1 MEIFAEIKEI
11 GDAYAGGFSC
21 GLTMGNSG
29 TMGRFL
35 KQEET
40 QESVT
45 YSGTDGCVLR
55 VKKTPDN
62 DALRVQTSFTNGSD
76 RVIELEMITSF
87 AIRDIDADLVHRLQ
101 SCWSAEGRLRTE
113 SVTDLHMEVSWN
125 RCAMRVE
132 KFGNMGSMPVRKYF
146 PFVALENSKTGHVIG
161 VQLYSPS
168 SWQMEIRC
176 KDSEK
181 LTLTGGIADRD
192 FGHWTKKLAP
202 GETFYAP
209 EAVIARGE
217 SLYEV
222 CDKLVKAQHPMISPV
237 DDHMG
242 ILFNEYCTT
251 WGHPTI
257 ENLKRIADR
266 IADKGIQY
274 LVIDSGWYG
283 TADAWWDQIGDW
295 DVNEKRF
302 PNGMKEVADYIR
314 SKGMIPGLWYELE
327 SVTHASRYFNATEHL
342 LQKDGVPL
350 TVGNRRFWDMEDP
363 WVIDYL
369 SDKVIR
375 LLKECGFG
383 YLKVDYNDT
392 IGTGCDGAESL
403 GEALRRKVLATQ
415 RFFEKIRR
423 EIPGIL
429 IENCSS
435 GGHRLEPSMMQ
446 LCSQASFSD
455 AHEIPSI
462 PLIAANLHRVIRPD
476 QSQIWAVLRAGDSE
490 DRLHYSV
497 INTFFG
503 RMCLSG
509 DIYELS
515 EAQWKIVEEG
525 MEFYRKASDIIQN
538 GRTILQQYSTASYND
553 PTGEQIVLRE
563 WGMRGL
569 AIVHRF
575 ADSKAVGVPVPA
587 GAKILAEYGSAGND
601 FSAKAWIYEKQ

>member
-1 MEIFAEIKEI
+1 
-11 GDAYAGGFSC
+11 
-21 GLTMGNSG
+21 
-29 TMGRFL
+29 
-35 KQEET
+35 
-40 QESVT
+40 
-45 YSGTDGCVLR
+45 
-55 VKKTPDN
+55 
-62 DALRVQTSFTNGSD
+62 
-76 RVIELEMITSF
+76 
-87 AIRDIDADLVHRLQ
+87 
-101 SCWSAEGRLRTE
+101 
-113 SVTDLHMEVSWN
+113 
-125 RCAMRVE
+125 
-132 KFGNMGSMPVRKYF
+132 
-146 PFVALENSKTGHVIG
+146 
-161 VQLYSPS
+161 
-168 SWQMEIRC
+168 
-176 KDSEK
+176 
-181 LTLTGGIADRD
+181 
-192 FGHWTKKLAP
+192 
-202 GETFYAP
+202 
-209 EAVIARGE
+209 
-217 SLYEV
+217 
-222 CDKLVKAQHPMISPV
+222 
-237 DDHMG
+237 
-242 ILFNEYCTT
+242 
-251 WGHPTI
+251 
-257 ENLKRIADR
+257 
-266 IADKGIQY
+266 
-274 LVIDSGWYG
+274 
-283 TADAWWDQIGDW
+283 
-295 DVNEKRF
+295 
-302 PNGMKEVADYIR
+302 
-314 SKGMIPGLWYELE
+314 
-327 SVTHASRYFNATEHL
+327 
-342 LQKDGVPL
+342 
-350 TVGNRRFWDMEDP
+350 MEDP

-515 EAQWKIVEEG
+515 EAQWEIVEEG